1 MAFSKD
7 KNVWDANLCNS
18 ELEAEKLQMKCTCN
32 AFKSDLTSL
41 FTDTSRLYDATPIMF
56 PEIKPIVK
64 MNAEV
69 QPNLQVKNKSNV
81 WLWSSTLLSVIL
93 LVAAGIAFRLDLSDN
108 A

>member
-1 MAFSKD
+1 
-7 KNVWDANLCNS
+7 
-18 ELEAEKLQMKCTCN
+18 
-32 AFKSDLTSL
+32 
-41 FTDTSRLYDATPIMF
+41 MF